1 MRQEARVHITHHSSL
16 WPLASSGGGDSASTG
31 VIKGLNFARDDTGV
45 TRSFINAN
53 DNVAFVAAND
63 NAVVAVRAAA

>member
-1 MRQEARVHITHHSSL
+1 MGAAQGWSAY
-16 WPLASSGGGDSASTG
+16 WPLVRACKYRRGRLSFDRRSKS
-31 VIKGLNFARDDTGV
+31 VVFARDDTGV
-45 TRSFINAN
+45 SGQIINAN